1 MSLSTFQSSILASC
15 RGAWT
20 GELDALSAADSLFST
35 VGRGFEAAFREGQK
49 ECGILPADRTE
60 EESATLTRLIGDSYQ
75 HVGRLVEWIVQHNK
89 ASGAPWE
96 MIKSRAALW
105 TNRHEEVKNT
115 AMALACKNSKL
126 LWRIDGGEHCRSCL
140 KLNGRVHRAS
150 VWAAHNIAPRMITH
164 ALKCGGYHCKCS
176 WVETDLPATRGR
188 FPNLP

>member
-1 MSLSTFQSSILASC
+1 MSLSGFQSSILSAC

-35 VGRGFEAAFREGQK
+35 VGRGFEQAFREGQK
-49 ECGILPADRTE
+49 SCGILPADRTE

-75 HVGRLVEWIVQHNK
+75 HVGRLVEWIVQHSK

-105 TNRHEEVKNT
+105 TNRYEEAKNT
-115 AMALACKNSKL
+115 AMALACKNKKL

-140 KLNGRVHRAS
+140 KLNGRVARAS
-150 VWAAHNIAPRMITH
+150 TWADRGVFPKMTNGL
-164 ALKCGGYHCKCS
+164 LKCGGFRCKCS
-176 WVETDLPATRGR
+176 FVETDLPATRGR
-188 FPNLP
+188 WPNLP